1 VLKVIDKHAPWI
13 SVKVKGQ
20 HLPWID
26 ADLTY
31 LFKQKDKAREKYRL
45 SKDAL
50 EGAVYKQLR
59 NKCTTKTRNAKS
71 NYYTNFCQIISMSLR
86 SFGKV
91 FFSGHLGVFGVS
103 LRCFDMP

>member
-71 NYYTNFCQIISMSLR
+71 NYYTNFLSNNFHEPKMFWE
-86 SFGKV
+86 SF
-91 FFSGHLGVFGVS
+91 FLWA
-103 LRCFDMP
+103 LRCFWGVLKMF